1 MATREIVSRVTNAV
15 LYSDGMIRI
24 DNVRASYPH
33 LDKPWAGEEGQA
45 AKYSVVSL
53 LDKVTHKAAKDLIV
67 KRINEILKENKTD
80 KIAADKKFI
89 RDGDL
94 SAKAEYEN
102 QWTVSAREDRR
113 PSVRGRDNEV
123 LTPDEILDLIY
134 AGCYISVL
142 IRPWFQ
148 NHPKFGKRVNAGLV
162 AVRFRRD
169 GEPFG
174 EGRISDDDLDDY
186 MDDDGDYDDAMGG
199 ASHDDDD
206 DL

>member
-1 MATREIVSRVTNAV
+1 MAKREVVSKVTNAV

-33 LDKPWAGEEGQA
+33 LDKPWSGEEGQEP
-45 AKYSVVSL
+45 KFSIVSL
-53 LDKVTHKAAKDLIV
+53 LDKTTHKAAKDLIV
-67 KRINEILKENKTD
+67 KRINEIMKENKTE

-94 SAKAEYEN
+94 MAKPECEN
-102 QWTVSAREDRR
+102 HWVVSARETRR
-113 PSVRGRDNEV
+113 PSVRGADNEV
-123 LTPDEILDLIY
+123 LSTDEILDVIY
-134 AGCYISVL
+134 AGCYVSVL

-148 NHPKFGKRVNAGLV
+148 NHQKFGKRVNAGLV

-169 GEPFG
+169 GEAFG
-174 EGRISDDDLDDY
+174 EGRISDDDIDDY
-186 MDDDGDYDDAMGG
+186 MDDDDDDAFGG
-199 ASHDDDD
+199 SAADDDD